1 MNKGRSV
8 MSTIRNAEKMWF
20 IVIALSA
27 ATLVTCAPCIAKAD
41 FLPVYGG
48 LTYAQS
54 AGGYVAQTVLNP
66 SSYAL
71 DLIHTPGQ
79 VNNTGTAVGYA
90 LKYDGSFN
98 YLGERAPLGR
108 FGAATELGH
117 LGTANGYTVS
127 VANAINDAGMAV
139 GITYKHDISGSYK
152 GPRAVRW
159 EASGTAATEL
169 ENLGTSPSGFT
180 SSFAHAVNSVGT
192 AVGTAQKYD
201 SSGNF
206 LGDPAVRWDAS
217 GTVTELQTFVAP
229 GAEPYTRDRAYSIND
244 AGTAVGSSKY
254 FYSGGCE
261 DCGYQGFLPV
271 RWDASGTAV
280 TVLGG
285 QTAVDGEAYAINDTG
300 TAVGY
305 VNTLELDGSGYLL
318 ESRAI
323 RWDASATAT
332 MLGILPS
339 LANFKAFAINDAGI
353 AVGSAKKHDGSGNDL
368 GVRAVRWD
376 ATGMATELGNLGTD
390 LNGYT
395 DNYASAINAGGTT
408 VGSVIVFDGSGYHAV
423 YWGADGA
430 AIDLNTLIDPSSGW
444 RLKHAQ
450 DISDTGWIEG
460 VGVFDPDGS
469 GAHVAYSRHFL
480 IHVPAAAVPEPATL
494 ALFVLALPLLTVWR
508 PRSQR
513 TRSR

>member
-1 MNKGRSV
+1 M
-8 MSTIRNAEKMWF
+8 
-20 IVIALSA
+20 
-27 ATLVTCAPCIAKAD
+27 
-41 FLPVYGG
+41 
-48 LTYAQS
+48 
-54 AGGYVAQTVLNP
+54 
-66 SSYAL
+66 
-71 DLIHTPGQ
+71 
-79 VNNTGTAVGYA
+79 NNTGTAVGYA
-90 LKYDGSFN
+90 LKYDGSSN
-98 YLGERAPLGR
+98 YLGERAVR
-108 FGAATELGH
+108 WDASGAATELGH
-117 LGTANGYTVS
+117 LGTDNGYTVS

-180 SSFAHAVNSVGT
+180 SSFAHAINSVGT
-192 AVGTAQKYD
+192 SVGTAHKYD

-244 AGTAVGSSKY
+244 AGTAVGSSEY

-305 VNTLELDGSGYLL
+305 VNTLELDGSGYPL

-376 ATGMATELGNLGTD
+376 ASGMATELGNLGTD

-395 DNYASAINAGGTT
+395 DNYASAINAGGAT

-444 RLKHAQ
+444 RLKYAQ

-480 IHVPAAAVPEPATL
+480 IHVPAAA
-494 ALFVLALPLLTVWR
+494 ALPGDYNNNGTVDAADYVVWR
-508 PRSQR
+508 KTDGYAGWVQR
-513 TRSR
+513 MAHQLRHNRPAAVRRYPPTSR